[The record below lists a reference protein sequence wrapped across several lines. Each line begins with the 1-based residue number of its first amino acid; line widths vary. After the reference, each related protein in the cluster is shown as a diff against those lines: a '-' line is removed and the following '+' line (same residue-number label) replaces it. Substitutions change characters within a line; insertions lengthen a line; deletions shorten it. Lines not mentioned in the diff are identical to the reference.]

1 MGLQLGF
8 LEYHTITII
17 MKTLGV
23 HEMKKILFIVI
34 CISIL
39 SACIASANTESPLIL
54 PTPTAISLTK
64 PPTVEPNYFLTATIV
79 PFYTQV
85 PSPTVVGAPAI
96 VNIALNMGSGGAGF
110 SANLYAQEVYTGKT
124 FTLFMSA
131 GMHTAPLLPTSPPLD
146 IAIQAPG
153 TYIFYARLSN
163 APTEYH
169 YGYTECTIPT
179 DCVGSPL
186 IALDVLPGERYNV
199 YIADRKTLLPDND
212 KRGLPVTVPW
222 VKLNP

>member
-1 MGLQLGF
+1 MKKVLLIVVCVGILGF
-8 LEYHTITII
+8 
-17 MKTLGV
+17 
-23 HEMKKILFIVI
+23 
-34 CISIL
+34 
-39 SACIASANTESPLIL
+39 SACMTNANTEASPIL
-54 PTPTAISLTK
+54 PTPSLVSMTK
-64 PPTVEPNYFLTATIV
+64 PPTIDPNYFLTATLV

-153 TYIFYARLSN
+153 TYVFYARLSN

-186 IALDVLPGERYNV
+186 IALDVLPGERYTV
-199 YIADRKTLLPDND
+199 YIADRKALLPDND

-222 VKLNP
+222 VKLIESTP